1 MVIKVEKIRRTEE
14 NDINEINKLLYVV
27 QEVYHR
33 ARSYLF
39 KGNTKKYT
47 DLELKEIIKDDTK
60 FVFVYEDDKQI
71 KGYAF
76 CIIKEEVSH
85 ILTNIKTIYYIIDD
99 LGVEEASRH
108 NYIGTKLYSFTLEYA
123 KRIGCYNLTLN
134 VWADNKDA
142 LKFYEK
148 IGLHSQKIAMER
160 ILD

>member
-60 FVFVYEDDKQI
+60 LVFVYEDDKQI

-85 ILTNIKTIYYIIDD
+85 TFTKIKTAYI
-99 LGVEEASRH
+99 
-108 NYIGTKLYSFTLEYA
+108 
-123 KRIGCYNLTLN
+123 
-134 VWADNKDA
+134 
-142 LKFYEK
+142 
-148 IGLHSQKIAMER
+148 
-160 ILD
+160 

>member
-33 ARSYLF
+33 ARPNLF
-39 KGNTKKYT
+39 KDNTKKYT

-60 FVFVYEDDKQI
+60 LVFVYEDDKQI

-85 ILTNIKTIYYIIDD
+85 TFTKIKTAYIDD
-99 LGVEEASRH
+99 LCVEEASRRNH
-108 NYIGTKLYSFTLEYA
+108 IGTKLYSFTLEYA
-123 KRIGCYNLTLN
+123 KRIGGYNLTLN

>member
-33 ARSYLF
+33 ARPNLF

-60 FVFVYEDDKQI
+60 LVFVYEDDKQI

-85 ILTNIKTIYYIIDD
+85 TFTKIKTAYIDD
-99 LGVEEASRH
+99 LCVEEASRRSH
-108 NYIGTKLYSFTLEYA
+108 IGTKLYSFTLEYA
-123 KRIGCYNLTLN
+123 KRIGGYNLTLN

>member
-33 ARSYLF
+33 ARPNLF

-60 FVFVYEDDKQI
+60 LVFVYEDDKQI
-71 KGYAF
+71 NGYAF

-85 ILTNIKTIYYIIDD
+85 ILTKIKTAYIDD
-99 LGVEEASRH
+99 LCVEEASRRNH
-108 NYIGTKLYSFTLEYA
+108 IGTKLYSFTLEYA
-123 KRIGCYNLTLN
+123 KRIGGYNLTLN
-134 VWADNKDA
+134 VLADNKDA
-142 LKFYEK
+142 LKLYEK

>member
-14 NDINEINKLLYVV
+14 NDVNEINKLLYVV

-33 ARSYLF
+33 VRPNLF

-60 FVFVYEDDKQI
+60 LVFVYEDDKQI

-99 LGVEEASRH
+99 LCVEESSRRNH
-108 NYIGTKLYSFTLEYA
+108 IGTKLYSFTLEYA

-142 LKFYEK
+142 LKLYEK

>member
-1 MVIKVEKIRRTEE
+1 MVIKVEKIRRMEE

-33 ARSYLF
+33 ARPNLF

-60 FVFVYEDDKQI
+60 LVFVYEDDKQI

-85 ILTNIKTIYYIIDD
+85 TFTKIKTAYIDD
-99 LGVEEASRH
+99 LCVEEASRRNH
-108 NYIGTKLYSFTLEYA
+108 IGTKLYSFTLEYA
-123 KRIGCYNLTLN
+123 KRIGGYNLTLN

-142 LKFYEK
+142 LKLYEK